1 MMSFSQNNQAAQ
13 KIVGGPFTTYTG
25 VLFFNPASYMS
36 IKNKNLETII
46 IRTFQSS
53 VAFGVGLS
61 VYGLDYAA
69 NTFLVSGENPFK
81 YYGFSQKASIGS
93 TKSLFYYLLT
103 EP

>member
-53 VAFGVGLS
+53 VAFGVGFADYRLHMENQELYDVNEYKGHNQKYRIYS
-61 VYGLDYAA
+61 V
-69 NTFLVSGENPFK
+69 
-81 YYGFSQKASIGS
+81 
-93 TKSLFYYLLT
+93 KSLFNDFII
-103 EP
+103 